1 MIICAYAHIL
11 QVYSYIVNTSL
22 NMEGWSGQLYNKQ
35 TGETRFNGKV
45 SEINNTLVWY
55 RKGVSMSLV
64 LRFRSE
70 VDSSKHVA
78 IRSLGI
84 NMSELYNL
92 NVNVRTCIIRDLK
105 II

>member
-1 MIICAYAHIL
+1 
-11 QVYSYIVNTSL
+11 
-22 NMEGWSGQLYNKQ
+22 
-35 TGETRFNGKV
+35 
-45 SEINNTLVWY
+45 
-55 RKGVSMSLV
+55 MSLV

-70 VDSSKHVA
+70 VDSFKHVA